1 MAIVGRESGL
11 SGGDGATAGDQI
23 RVPEAR
29 RSTETPGDLAALS
42 PAEVLDRVF
51 VRLVAS
57 QAAPADVAPGCVRHL
72 TDDLAEIVVVES
84 AEGFVAPSDDL
95 VARIGI
101 GDLRAAGLANLL
113 AQPDDEHES
122 FDVDG
127 AVVHLVAG
135 NSGYTGSKVLAL
147 EQLAARVMGDAP
159 LDNGVVVAVPNDHFV
174 LFHVVDTAATA
185 ATEAIQRFALDAF
198 REGVNPVSP
207 AVYWWRAG
215 RLRRLTRG
223 QSAPP
228 PPVTAAALMTLLAAP
243 RVAALPMRLSQRQG

>member
-1 MAIVGRESGL
+1 MAITGCESGL
-11 SGGDGATAGDQI
+11 SGGGGATGDDQI

-29 RSTETPGDLAALS
+29 RPRQVPGELPALS
-42 PAEVLDRVF
+42 RADVLDRVF

-57 QAAPADVAPGCVRHL
+57 EAAPADAAAGCVSHL
-72 TDDLAEIVVVES
+72 TDDLAEIVVIES
-84 AEGFVAPSDDL
+84 ADGFVVPPDDL

-101 GDLRAAGLANLL
+101 EDLRRAGLANLL

-147 EQLAARVMGDAP
+147 EHLAGRVIGDGP

-185 ATEAIQRFALDAF
+185 ATEAIQRFALQAF
-198 REGVNPVSP
+198 HEGVNPVSP

-228 PPVTAAALMTLLAAP
+228 PPVTSAALVNLLAAP
-243 RVAALPMRLSQRQG
+243 RVAALPMRMSQRRG